1 MSKYIVKEVI
11 KPVGCNY
18 GIYVVDN
25 AGIETLVETCNSKSN
40 AEVICEIF
48 NADLMK
54 DGVYTVWKD
63 SVVMDLLS
71 KLKEK
76 EEQLKLAKANESF
89 EKEKK
94 NNALKLIDQL
104 KQQLAEKE
112 ESIKYLKGIKRY
124 DIGEILTEN
133 IKLKQEL
140 HTANQETLHFQN
152 KYFAEKQIAIEELE
166 KVKKTLSAYVR
177 NDHIIWD
184 FNVNE
189 VIDQQIKSLKG
200 EKVYD

>member
-1 MSKYIVKEVI
+1 MSKYIVKEV
-11 KPVGCNY
+11 VSDY
-18 GIYVVDN
+18 GIFVVDDSGEEN
-25 AGIETLVETCNSKSN
+25 LVEICNSKSN

-104 KQQLAEKE
+104 KQQLE
-112 ESIKYLKGIKRY
+112 ESEEINKKLAEHSQSVDKALDDSCEIIRNLK
-124 DIGEILTEN
+124 
-133 IKLKQEL
+133 KQL

-177 NDHIIWD
+177 DDHIIWD

-200 EKVYD
+200 EK